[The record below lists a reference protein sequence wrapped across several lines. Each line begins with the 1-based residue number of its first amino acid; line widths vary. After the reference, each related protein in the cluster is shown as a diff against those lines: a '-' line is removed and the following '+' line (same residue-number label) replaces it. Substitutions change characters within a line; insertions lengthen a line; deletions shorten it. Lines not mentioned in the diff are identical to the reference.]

1 MELTEGNIRKAFAK
15 RVGSLLEFV
24 RDMLEIDGIPDYQE
38 IVQRQFDAYMAG
50 HSEYNADQVR
60 FLRAVQNVFLQKRR
74 LTLPDLYDPPLT
86 AFGAGAADRWFTG
99 QQLDDVL
106 AFFETL
112 TVTGD

>member
-1 MELTEGNIRKAFAK
+1 MP
-15 RVGSLLEFV
+15 RVSSLYRSAPV
-24 RDMLEIDGIPDYQE
+24 DAGGPDYFNAVAE
-38 IVQRQFDAYMAG
+38 LHTTLAQFDAFMAG
-50 HSEYNADQVR
+50 HAEYNADQLR

-106 AFFETL
+106 EFFETL